1 MTIRRIMKAAATCS
15 FAANA
20 SASASAM
27 ATVGGISA
35 RAAGAERDE
44 VRPVGHRR
52 GASAGG
58 RVRRGMT
65 RVLVVV
71 AASLGMVVGLNSPAM
86 AGGEFD
92 NNQTTMIIRDSGRYV
107 GTVEVAIW
115 TQNRPHNDVQAKVF
129 GPGFSGWTR
138 SENVGSFTTYRGWV
152 KVNRVLPDG
161 AKICAEGFYGDSS
174 VGLPCATIEA

>member
-1 MTIRRIMKAAATCS
+1 MIVRRIMKAAA
-15 FAANA
+15 AWMLA
-20 SASASAM
+20 ASAM

-35 RAAGAERDE
+35 QAAGPERDE
-44 VRPVGHRR
+44 VMPVGQRR
-52 GASAGG
+52 GTSAGG
-58 RVRRGMT
+58 RVRRGGMT
-65 RVLVVV
+65 RLVVVV

-86 AGGEFD
+86 AGGDFD

-115 TQNRPHNDVQAKVF
+115 TQNRPRNDVQAKVF

-152 KVNRVLPDG
+152 NVNRVLPVG

>member
-1 MTIRRIMKAAATCS
+1 MTIRRIMMAAAACML
-15 FAANA
+15 A
-20 SASASAM
+20 ASAM
-27 ATVGGISA
+27 ATA
-35 RAAGAERDE
+35 C
-44 VRPVGHRR
+44 
-52 GASAGG
+52 G
-58 RVRRGMT
+58 RVRRGTT

-71 AASLGMVVGLNSPAM
+71 GASLGMVVGLNSPAM

>member
-1 MTIRRIMKAAATCS
+1 MIIRRIMKAAAACRLAT
-15 FAANA
+15 
-20 SASASAM
+20 SAV
-27 ATVGGISA
+27 ATVGGTSVQT
-35 RAAGAERDE
+35 AGPERDE
-44 VRPVGHRR
+44 VMPVGRRR

-115 TQNRPHNDVQAKVF
+115 TQNRPRNDVQAKVF